1 MYRGVKHR
9 FFESHNF
16 RKFAGFWCGYCC
28 IKHDKTASTVSILIK
43 FHTIVVEILIKH
55 TINEVLYFWVKKV
68 VFEQLKLCH
77 LERIAFHRNWRW
89 SCRKHPL
96 KIVPWSVNPFQSLQ
110 EFEVDNTKKY
120 AQLILNF
127 FWVVYY
133 NTDLVAYNITTR
145 GVHYV
150 TNRSI
155 QYYLPWRGRWCRRRF
170 VGGE

>member
-28 IKHDKTASTVSILIK
+28 IKYDKTASFESIRIK
-43 FHTIVVEILIKH
+43 FHTIVVKILIKH
-55 TINEVLYFWVKKV
+55 KINEVLYFWVKKV

-96 KIVPWSVNPFQSLQ
+96 KIVP
-110 EFEVDNTKKY
+110 
-120 AQLILNF
+120 
-127 FWVVYY
+127 
-133 NTDLVAYNITTR
+133 
-145 GVHYV
+145 
-150 TNRSI
+150 
-155 QYYLPWRGRWCRRRF
+155 
-170 VGGE
+170 